1 MQKKSKNKGNYQKV
15 EKRHWLKR
23 EKVSK
28 NLIKQNAGITL
39 LALCITIIVII
50 ILASITIG
58 AISGDNGILGNAG
71 KAKEDTEIS
80 NEKEIISV
88 AVVQAMGKNKRGDLE
103 EGEFQNELDEELEER
118 LAEVTL
124 DTEDYGFFVKFE
136 TSGRIYKVDID
147 GNVEYLGI
155 ESELIT
161 QADITA
167 TPEINTTP
175 ELTQTVELTIE
186 TPILI
191 EGAEYSLVYAW
202 SKDKENAPE
211 DSKFTEKTN
220 LEGTGRIR
228 KATVNSNDTEAGNY
242 YLWVR
247 IVVGD
252 IEKEKCFG
260 PYAIKD
266 HSTLAQVANNEN
278 TSTSGFLG
286 SKEKNENVVRG
297 KIEKIEIVTTKAG
310 HSVEDENCWDVSQNK
325 DETYLAW
332 YKDEDGD
339 GFYEITIG
347 GEGGVVANGNSSN
360 LFANIGYGVEDQEV
374 EIIGLENL
382 DTELVNNMSYMFS
395 NCKVKD
401 LNLSKFNTNS
411 VTDMQYMFYYCS
423 NLNTLDLNNFETK
436 NVILM
441 DYMFSNC
448 GNLVN
453 LKINKFN
460 TDSTTHM
467 NRMFNEC
474 KNLKSLDINNFNVE
488 KVINMAYMFNGCSN
502 LEELDLSK
510 WNTKNLNDTSS
521 LFSGCTNLKKLDI
534 RKFDMTNINRKG
546 GEFARVPNDCN
557 IVVNQGLFEW
567 MNENGYSNF
576 RNITIIDV

>member
-1 MQKKSKNKGNYQKV
+1 MQKKSKNKENYQKV

-247 IVVGD
+247 IVVGE

-266 HSTLAQVANNEN
+266 HTTLAKVENDEN

-286 SKEKNENVVRG
+286 SEEKNEEVTRG
-297 KIEKIEIVTTKAG
+297 KIEKIEIVNTKAG
-310 HSVEDENCWDVSQNK
+310 HGVEDENCWDVSQSKNGA
-325 DETYLAW
+325 YLAW
-332 YKDEDGD
+332 YEDKDNDGY
-339 GFYEITIG
+339 YEITIG

-360 LFANIGYGVEDQEV
+360 LFANIGYGVENQEV

-521 LFSGCTNLKKLDI
+521 IFSGCTNLKKLDI

>member
-1 MQKKSKNKGNYQKV
+1 MQKKSKNKENYQKV

-167 TPEINTTP
+167 TPESNTTP

-202 SKDKENAPE
+202 NQDNNVAPE
-211 DSKFTEKTN
+211 DSQFTEEKN

-228 KATVNSNDTEAGNY
+228 KATVNSNDTEEGDY

-247 IVVGD
+247 IVVGE

-266 HSTLAQVANNEN
+266 HTTLAKVENDEN

-286 SKEKNENVVRG
+286 SEEKNEEVTRG
-297 KIEKIEIVTTKAG
+297 KIEKIEIVNTKAG
-310 HSVEDENCWDVSQNK
+310 HGVEDENCWDVSQSKNGA
-325 DETYLAW
+325 YLAW
-332 YKDEDGD
+332 YEDKDNDGY
-339 GFYEITIG
+339 YEITIG

-360 LFANIGYGVEDQEV
+360 LFANIGYGVENQEV

-521 LFSGCTNLKKLDI
+521 IFSGCTNLKKLDI